1 MKATAHHRWQF
12 ASGSFRRNASGWRSQ
27 PAIERVREAVVEF
40 KKVARR
46 ALVLAAQ
53 RAVMFLEKLSPVTRA
68 RRVRSVGS

>member
-46 ALVLAAQ
+46 ALVLAA
-53 RAVMFLEKLSPVTRA
+53 
-68 RRVRSVGS
+68 